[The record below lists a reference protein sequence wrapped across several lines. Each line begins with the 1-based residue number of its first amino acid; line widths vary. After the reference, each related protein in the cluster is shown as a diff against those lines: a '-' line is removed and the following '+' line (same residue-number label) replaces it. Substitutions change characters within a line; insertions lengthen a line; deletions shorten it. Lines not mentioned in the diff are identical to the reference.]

1 VLRAVVDPG
10 VLLAAIITPEGTSGR
25 LLRAAIDGQF
35 GLVVSP
41 LLLGELGR
49 VLSRDKFRRY
59 LSQNEASLAVRSL
72 ADLAELI
79 ADPEP
84 TPTGLCPDPKDDYLV
99 ALARHADA
107 DYLVTGDRHLD
118 GVSRPPVR
126 RPSNFLALPAVRSPS

>member
-1 VLRAVVDPG
+1 MLRAVVDPG

-35 GLVVSP
+35 ELVVSP
-41 LLLGELGR
+41 MLLDELAR
-49 VLSRDKFRRY
+49 VLSRDQFRRY

-72 ADLAELI
+72 AELAELI

-107 DYLVTGDRHLD
+107 DFLVTGDRHLD
-118 GVSRPPVR
+118 GVTRPPALR
-126 RPSNFLALPAVRSPS
+126 APKFLELPALRPQT

>member
-35 GLVVSP
+35 ELVVSP
-41 LLLGELGR
+41 MLLGELRR
-49 VLSRDKFRRY
+49 VLMRDKFRRY

-72 ADLAELI
+72 AELAELI

-84 TPTGLCPDPKDDYLV
+84 TPIGLCPDPKDDYLV
-99 ALARHADA
+99 ALARHAEA

-118 GVSRPPVR
+118 GVTHPPVLRSSKFLELRVLRPPT
-126 RPSNFLALPAVRSPS
+126 

>member
-25 LLRAAIDGQF
+25 LLRAAINGQF

-41 LLLGELGR
+41 MLLGELGR
-49 VLSRDKFRRY
+49 VLSRDKFRSY
-59 LSQNEASLAVRSL
+59 LSQNEASLAVRSV
-72 ADLAELI
+72 AELAELI

-118 GVSRPPVR
+118 GVTRPPVL
-126 RPSNFLALPAVRSPS
+126 RPSRFLELSG